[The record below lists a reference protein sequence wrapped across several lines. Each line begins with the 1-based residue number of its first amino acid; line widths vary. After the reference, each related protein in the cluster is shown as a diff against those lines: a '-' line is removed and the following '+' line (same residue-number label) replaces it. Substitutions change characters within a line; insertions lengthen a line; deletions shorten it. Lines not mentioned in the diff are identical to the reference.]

1 MQAVRLS
8 GSYQGAMIRSLL
20 GAFSFRYVEDLIGA
34 SFMLYC
40 QSTITESF
48 ASELSNKFASRCNYI
63 EFMNYNDFWLGVQHI
78 IQLESD
84 DPHIVPEFLNIRNR
98 YDVNGNLEPWIDV
111 EIIT

>member
-1 MQAVRLS
+1 MNILVIDA
-8 GSYQGAMIRSLL
+8 QGGGIGKQIVSAIKENI
-20 GAFSFRYVEDLIGA
+20 EDLNETGDLHLPN
-34 SFMLYC
+34 M
-40 QSTITESF
+40 IT
-48 ASELSNKFASRCNYI
+48 ELSNKFASRCNYI
-63 EFMNYNDFWLGVQHI
+63 EFMNYNDLWLGVQHI